1 MNVKEAS
8 MLTGVSTD
16 TIRYYEK
23 EGLIPLI
30 ERNDSGNRE
39 IDEKIIRRIT
49 FAKQM
54 RAAGISVK
62 SLKEYIDLVDDADD
76 NSEKQKSIL
85 RDQIAD
91 MEERRDD
98 IQFAINHLNYKLEHY
113 DDHMRQTEDELHE
126 LEQRP
131 QK

>member
-1 MNVKEAS
+1 MMNVSEAS
-8 MLTGVSTD
+8 KKTGVSTD

-23 EGLIPLI
+23 DGLIPLI
-30 ERNDSGNRE
+30 DRNESGNRE

-54 RAAGISVK
+54 RAAGMSIK
-62 SLKEYIDLVDDADD
+62 ALKQYINLVDDSED
-76 NSEKQKSIL
+76 NTVSQKQL
-85 RDQIAD
+85 LHEQVEA

-113 DDHMRQTEDELHE
+113 DDHMRATEAELHE
-126 LEQRP
+126 LER
-131 QK
+131 K

>member
-1 MNVKEAS
+1 MNVSEAS
-8 MLTGVSTD
+8 KKTGVSTD

-30 ERNDSGNRE
+30 DRNESGNRE

-54 RAAGISVK
+54 RAAGMSIK
-62 SLKEYIDLVDDADD
+62 ALKQYINLVDDSED
-76 NSEKQKSIL
+76 NTVSQKQL
-85 RDQIAD
+85 LHEQVEA

-113 DDHMRQTEDELHE
+113 DDHMRATEAELHE
-126 LEQRP
+126 LER
-131 QK
+131 K

>member
-1 MNVKEAS
+1 MNVSEAS
-8 MLTGVSTD
+8 KKTGVSTD

-30 ERNDSGNRE
+30 DRNESGNRE

-54 RAAGISVK
+54 RAAGMSIK
-62 SLKEYIDLVDDADD
+62 ALKQYINLVDDSED
-76 NSEKQKSIL
+76 NTVSQKQLL
-85 RDQIAD
+85 REQIEA

-98 IQFAINHLNYKLEHY
+98 IQFAINHLNYKLENY
-113 DDHMRQTEDELHE
+113 DDHMRATEAELHE
-126 LEQRP
+126 LER
-131 QK
+131 K

>member
-1 MNVKEAS
+1 MNVSEAS
-8 MLTGVSTD
+8 KQTGVSTD

-23 EGLIPLI
+23 EGLIPI
-30 ERNDSGNRE
+30 IDRNDSGNRE

-54 RAAGISVK
+54 RAAGMSIK
-62 SLKEYIDLVDDADD
+62 ALKQYIGLVDDSED
-76 NSEKQKSIL
+76 NTISQKALL
-85 RDQIAD
+85 REQVTA

-113 DDHMRQTEDELHE
+113 DDHMKATEAELHE
-126 LEQRP
+126 LE
-131 QK
+131 KK

>member
-1 MNVKEAS
+1 MNVSEAS
-8 MLTGVSTD
+8 KKTGVSTD

-23 EGLIPLI
+23 DGLIPLI
-30 ERNDSGNRE
+30 DRNESGNRE

-54 RAAGISVK
+54 RAAGMSIK
-62 SLKEYIDLVDDADD
+62 ALKQYINLVDDSED
-76 NSEKQKSIL
+76 NTVSQKQL
-85 RDQIAD
+85 LHEQVEA

-113 DDHMRQTEDELHE
+113 DDHMRATEAELHE
-126 LEQRP
+126 LER
-131 QK
+131 K